1 MDFGKLM
8 EQASRM
14 QESLGR
20 LEDELNATVYEGSSN
35 GLTVKINGKMECQE
49 IHIPEEM
56 MDDREMLED
65 MIRIALNQA
74 SQKANDDR
82 EKRLRHA
89 AGGLGIP
96 GMR

>member
-35 GLTVKINGKMECQE
+35 GLTVKINGKMECLNVN
-49 IHIPEEM
+49 IPEEM

-74 SQKANDDR
+74 SQKANEDR

>member
-1 MDFGKLM
+1 MDFQKLM

-14 QESLGR
+14 QESLGN
-20 LEDELNATVYEGSSN
+20 LENELNATEYEGNCN
-35 GLTVKINGKMECQE
+35 GLVIRINGKMDCLNVN
-49 IHIPEEM
+49 IPEEM

>member
-35 GLTVKINGKMECQE
+35 GLTVKINGKIECQE

-65 MIRIALNQA
+65 MIRIGLNQA
-74 SQKANDDR
+74 SQKANEVR

>member
-65 MIRIALNQA
+65 MIRIALNQE

>member
-35 GLTVKINGKMECQE
+35 GLTVKINGKMECLNVN
-49 IHIPEEM
+49 IPEEM